1 MSWLCVSVTS
11 SPVALVS
18 WTVRERAQLF
28 LFYTH
33 LEAWGG
39 GGVEFLCTKVG
50 QWVEYY
56 MMVIS
61 RIGVYIKE
69 ASFVIWLM

>member
-18 WTVRERAQLF
+18 WTVRESSTLSFILMWRLRGHVNF
-28 LFYTH
+28 CGSLYI
-33 LEAWGG
+33 
-39 GGVEFLCTKVG
+39 VE

-56 MMVIS
+56 N
-61 RIGVYIKE
+61 E
-69 ASFVIWLM
+69 

>member
-18 WTVRERAQLF
+18 WTVRERGLNF
-28 LFYTH
+28 FSFILTWR
-33 LEAWGG
+33 LG